1 MAVVHT
7 DFYRHENLVRKSI
20 QIPSTQH
27 KELKAL
33 AVELESSLGDV
44 VETIME
50 LMRQD
55 NYQQLKSA
63 IIEKREQA
71 LSTLNTTLD
80 EAYTYLG
87 TIPDTLE
94 EAQFFFHACAEGMV
108 A

>member
-7 DFYRHENLVRKSI
+7 ELYRHENLIRKSI

-33 AVELESSLGDV
+33 AVELDSSLGDV
-44 VETIME
+44 VETIMD

-55 NYQQLKSA
+55 NYEQLRLA
-63 IIEKREQA
+63 IIEKREREIT
-71 LSTLNTTLD
+71 SLNSALD
-80 EAYTYLG
+80 EAYAYLASS
-87 TIPDTLE
+87 PDILE
-94 EAQFFFHACAEGMV
+94 DSQFFFYAGCEGIL

>member
-7 DFYRHENLVRKSI
+7 DLYRHENLVRKSI

-33 AVELESSLGDV
+33 AVELEASLGDV
-44 VETIME
+44 VETIMD

-63 IIEKREQA
+63 IIEKRQLE
-71 LSTLNTTLD
+71 LSSLNQSLD
-80 EAYTYLG
+80 DAYAYLG
-87 TIPDTLE
+87 SIPDTLE
-94 EAQFFFHACAEGMV
+94 DARFFFGAGREGIF

>member
-1 MAVVHT
+1 MAVVNT
-7 DFYRHENLVRKSI
+7 EFYRHENFVRKSI

-50 LMRQD
+50 IMQQD

-63 IIEKREQA
+63 IIQKREQA
-71 LSTLNTTLD
+71 ISTLHSSLD
-80 EAYTYLG
+80 EAYAYLG
-87 TIPDTLE
+87 SIPDTLE
-94 EAQFFFHACAEGMV
+94 DAQFFFHAGHECMV

>member
-7 DFYRHENLVRKSI
+7 DFYRHENLVRKSV

-33 AVELESSLGDV
+33 AVELDSSLGDV

-63 IIEKREQA
+63 IVQKRERQ
-71 LSTLNTTLD
+71 LSSLNHSLD
-80 EAYTYLG
+80 EAYAYLG
-87 TIPDTLE
+87 SIPDTLE
-94 EAQFFFHACAEGMV
+94 DACFFFDAGREGMV

>member
-1 MAVVHT
+1 MAVAHT
-7 DFYRHENLVRKSI
+7 DVYRHENLVRKSI

-33 AVELESSLGDV
+33 AVELDSSLGDV

-63 IIEKREQA
+63 IIEKRERA
-71 LSTLNTTLD
+71 LSSLNHSLD
-80 EAYTYLG
+80 EAYAYLG
-87 TIPDTLE
+87 SIPDTLE
-94 EAQFFFHACAEGMV
+94 DAHFFFDAGREGMV